1 MRTDGHLRG
10 WHTRGHAH
18 DRGDTLGNLPDTTTE
33 RQAMKTHTEEA
44 TYAIILTYKNGATS
58 ALVDF
63 DTAGQ
68 AREVAYHW
76 VKEAPLGLVKVEV
89 VREDT
94 LEKFYSV
101 EVAI

>member
-1 MRTDGHLRG
+1 
-10 WHTRGHAH
+10 
-18 DRGDTLGNLPDTTTE
+18 
-33 RQAMKTHTEEA
+33 MKTHTEE
-44 TYAIILTYKNGATS
+44 YAIILTYKNGATS
-58 ALVDF
+58 ALTGF

-68 AREVAYHW
+68 AREVAHYW
-76 VKEAPLGLVKVEV
+76 VKETGLGLVKVEV

>member
-1 MRTDGHLRG
+1 MAY
-10 WHTRGHAH
+10 AH
-18 DRGDTLGNLPDTTTE
+18 DRGSSPSDLPDTTTE

-44 TYAIILTYKNGATS
+44 PYAIILTYKNNATS
-58 ALVDF
+58 ALTGF

-68 AREVAYHW
+68 AREVAYYW
-76 VKEAPLGLVKVEV
+76 VKEAGLGLVKVEV

-101 EVAI
+101 EIAI